1 MYRYI
6 IHLALIVQCD
16 AHTKAYAVGS
26 IQPCYITIISGCSIS
41 TLFYMV
47 NSLAIINHQ
56 TVLTGCF

>member
-1 MYRYI
+1 
-6 IHLALIVQCD
+6 VQCD